1 MCSHSLR
8 HHRGHPSTS
17 FLSASSSSGTS
28 SSDEGDEPNDSLMMD
43 SPSASMTSSS
53 MLEHGPRNEEQSDG
67 PQSDR
72 PAEPPL
78 LPQLKVKP
86 GHELKLKCDLNNT
99 YGRIMWLLN
108 GKPIRTDNGRYAIQG
123 PTLNRAI
130 EGRLTINNVLP
141 EDNGVWQCHE
151 TKFDGKEH
159 ISKPIWVVVLGELT
173 YSTESQFQF
182 KVNKIQKKVKS

>member
-1 MCSHSLR
+1 LR
-8 HHRGHPSTS
+8 HHRGHPSTP
-17 FLSASSSSGTS
+17 FLSAGSSSGS
-28 SSDEGDEPNDSLMMD
+28 NGSDEGDESSDAIMSD
-43 SPSASMTSSS
+43 SPSGLTRGSGDEG
-53 MLEHGPRNEEQSDG
+53 L
-67 PQSDR
+67 
-72 PAEPPL
+72 PADQPPL

-86 GHELKLKCDLNNT
+86 GHELKIKCDLNNT

-159 ISKPIWVVVLGELT
+159 VSKPIWVVVLGELSQT
-173 YSTESQFQF
+173 YLFVSEEQM
-182 KVNKIQKKVKS
+182 